1 MSQTLWRIIL
11 ALVLGAHG
19 IGHLVFLVST
29 LGLGNWGGPSQ
40 SWLLANLAGG
50 AVQRVVGGLIWIV
63 ALAGFI
69 AAAVGLLAGQPW
81 WRTAAVASAG
91 VSLLGAALVWANPP
105 ASSALSAAIFDVAVL
120 VALLLL
126 HWPSESLV
134 GA

>member
-1 MSQTLWRIIL
+1 MSQTLWRIIF

-19 IGHLVFLVST
+19 IGHLVFLVSI
-29 LGLGNWGGPSQ
+29 LGLGDWGGPSQ

-63 ALAGFI
+63 ALGGFV

-81 WRTAAVASAG
+81 WRTLAVASAG
-91 VSLLGAALVWANPP
+91 VSLLGMALFWTNPP
-105 ASSALSAAIFDVAVL
+105 ASSALSATVFDIAVL
-120 VALLLL
+120 VALILVR
-126 HWPSESLV
+126 WPSESLV